1 MSSTLD
7 ILNSSG
13 LLTIVTLS
21 LGSVGLMLRYCFLS
35 KCTHCKIFYGL
46 IDIERDI
53 DHELTEDHI
62 DNNNKV

>member
-13 LLTIVTLS
+13 LLTIVTLCIGF
-21 LGSVGLMLRYCFLS
+21 LGLSMRFCFLS
-35 KCTHCKIFYGL
+35 KCTHCKLCYGL

-53 DHELTEDHI
+53 DHELSEDHI